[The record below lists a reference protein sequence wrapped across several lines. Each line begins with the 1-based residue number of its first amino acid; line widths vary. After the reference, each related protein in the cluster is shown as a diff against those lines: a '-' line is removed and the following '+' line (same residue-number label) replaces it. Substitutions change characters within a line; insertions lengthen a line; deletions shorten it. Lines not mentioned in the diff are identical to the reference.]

1 MKTIARRLHR
11 LEERLGLLPET
22 EFDRRLRARIEAAHR
37 RLAEARERGD
47 LGPPEA
53 GPLVEACRRRLMEA
67 FGIHVKRE
75 PASA

>member
-11 LEERLGLLPET
+11 LEERFGLQPET
-22 EFDRRLRARIEAAHR
+22 EFDRRLRARIAAGQR
-37 RLAEARERGD
+37 RLAEARERGES
-47 LGPPEA
+47 GPPDA

-67 FGIHVKRE
+67 FGIRVKRE